1 MSTTYTTCI
10 GADVQPREKGEG
22 LKDRW
27 KEVVLGLVVE
37 NLEALTE
44 EEERALSDGVRN
56 VETDR

>member
-1 MSTTYTTCI
+1 M
-10 GADVQPREKGEG
+10 
-22 LKDRW
+22 
-27 KEVVLGLVVE
+27 VLGLVVE